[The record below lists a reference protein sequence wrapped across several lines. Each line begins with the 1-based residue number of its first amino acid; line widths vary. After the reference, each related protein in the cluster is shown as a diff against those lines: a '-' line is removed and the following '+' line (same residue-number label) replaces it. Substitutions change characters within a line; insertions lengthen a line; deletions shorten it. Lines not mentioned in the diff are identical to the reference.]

1 MTDDDYE
8 DITGSTKA
16 ENILFLTD
24 PLLIFESDVPT
35 TAAIYEEEQ
44 TSKSC
49 LPELYLP
56 VPLYLQDH
64 ACLQVL
70 HHSSEI
76 RGLRSTK
83 CSSETLQNLLCFMY
97 KKSHVVFFVFH
108 FMQLYIFTI

>member
-35 TAAIYEEEQ
+35 TAIYEEEQ

-64 ACLQVL
+64 ACLQAL
-70 HHSSEI
+70 PLFRNKRFALNEMFQRNAS
-76 RGLRSTK
+76 K
-83 CSSETLQNLLCFMY
+83 FA
-97 KKSHVVFFVFH
+97 
-108 FMQLYIFTI
+108 IFYV